1 MRGRQRALAALLVCI
16 LHLAVFAPR
25 VGEWSS
31 VLVNDFAPQAEAIE
45 SGDRPY
51 GDQDLGARRSR
62 SCRCRLRPCSR
73 DGTDGYVEAFH
84 WEMII
89 FDLAIVLLL
98 ALALPGRSREVISAL
113 AVYTAGVLLLS
124 GVILDDSAIDQSPLA
139 LSRFDLV
146 PAFLVLAAVLA
157 RDAAPLGDLVG
168 TALSGTMVKAFPALL
183 YPALLRGERRSGSPS
198 PPRFPAHRRRRR
210 GRLGRPLS
218 FSAITYHRT
227 RAPDRASHR
236 PRSKW
241 RASSGRGDPVPGH
254 GGFDLVASGAGVAK
268 WIWVLLGI
276 GVYLMVVR
284 AGWRSR
290 ISNLRLVT
298 ALLAVLVVFAT
309 VLSPQ
314 FLLWLLPLS
323 AAAYGLG
330 RENIALLV
338 SVILTQVMLGLVRP
352 WTGVR
357 RRLRLATG
365 GSERHP
371 CCLPG
376 WSASRSSG
384 PGSETGDAGLSDP
397 AALAPSFSP
406 PLALRLVVVQVDL
419 RELRLLGGLVLG
431 EAGVDRAGLDAG
443 VAVDALVGIDVEL
456 LDALVIG
463 LDQGRVD
470 AVDGADLDAR
480 ELSLVPMQGSA
491 MTYAT
496 ALDPFRS
503 SVRGRGATWG
513 AAGATF

>member
-1 MRGRQRALAALLVCI
+1 MRGRRRALAALLVCI

-51 GDQDLGARRSR
+51 GDQDLEYPPFSLVPLQAPA
-62 SCRCRLRPCSR
+62 LFT

-84 WEMII
+84 WEMIV

-157 RDAAPLGDLVG
+157 RDAARSA
-168 TALSGTMVKAFPALL
+168 TWSALLSVATMVKAFPALL
-183 YPALLRGERRSGSPS
+183 YPALLRGERSW
-198 PPRFPAHRRRRR
+198 
-210 GRLGRPLS
+210 GRVAVATAIPLLIAAVVMVVWGDS
-218 FSAITYHRT
+218 FISAITYHTERELQIESVPST
-227 RAPDRASHR
+227 PFEVASEFG
-236 PRSKW
+236 
-241 RASSGRGDPVPGH
+241 AGAIPVPGH

-276 GVYLMVVR
+276 GVYVMVVR

-330 RENIALLV
+330 RENIVLLV
-338 SVILTQVMLGLVRP
+338 AVILTQVMLQNYGEALDGEFGAAFVWPLAARNVTLLVYLWLVCVP
-352 WTGVR
+352 V
-357 RRLRLATG
+357 L
-365 GSERHP
+365 
-371 CCLPG
+371 
-376 WSASRSSG
+376 RSS
-384 PGSETGDAGLSDP
+384 SETGDAGLGDP
-397 AALAPSFSP
+397 A
-406 PLALRLVVVQVDL
+406 RT
-419 RELRLLGGLVLG
+419 ELPWHASSTRPT
-431 EAGVDRAGLDAG
+431 R
-443 VAVDALVGIDVEL
+443 
-456 LDALVIG
+456 
-463 LDQGRVD
+463 
-470 AVDGADLDAR
+470 
-480 ELSLVPMQGSA
+480 
-491 MTYAT
+491 T
-496 ALDPFRS
+496 A
-503 SVRGRGATWG
+503 
-513 AAGATF
+513 